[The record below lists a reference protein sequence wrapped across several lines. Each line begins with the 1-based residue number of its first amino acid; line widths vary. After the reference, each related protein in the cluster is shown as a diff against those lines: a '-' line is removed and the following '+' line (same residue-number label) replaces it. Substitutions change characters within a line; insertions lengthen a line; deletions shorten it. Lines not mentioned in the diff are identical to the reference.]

1 MINCQPNKKPLAP
14 SLMVLYDYIQC
25 YHIANLDSARINLQC
40 LIKFNVI
47 RLPIAYSASWSARIL
62 NIGHLTFLFRAI
74 PLSCSPGCIKQIPN
88 TNFDIQQ
95 IPYLTLPCIN
105 LPIPNLTIAFHRKKL
120 ATIEDSV
127 AVLVQLKR
135 FQRFNG
141 ISPRFEMMHLIPYVQ
156 MPAETTS
163 KAQIIILIQHGLDI

>member
-40 LIKFNVI
+40 PIKFNVI

-88 TNFDIQQ
+88 TNCNIQQ
-95 IPYLTLPCIN
+95 LPYITIPYHTIPHPTIPYSTIPYLT
-105 LPIPNLTIAFHRKKL
+105 IPQHI
-120 ATIEDSV
+120 V
-127 AVLVQLKR
+127 A
-135 FQRFNG
+135 
-141 ISPRFEMMHLIPYVQ
+141 YY
-156 MPAETTS
+156 TTS
-163 KAQIIILIQHGLDI
+163 IPLSCSPGCIKQIPITYFDF